1 MLIKIESIRCP
12 YVTGL
17 MSGCLRN
24 CRPDTPEYASGIE
37 YIVKKGKRKEM
48 QEKNSVN
55 CLRNKWGGS
64 GYFFLFSCIV

>member
-24 CRPDTPEYASGIE
+24 CRPDTPEYA
-37 YIVKKGKRKEM
+37 IVAKIKTTNLKLI
-48 QEKNSVN
+48 NYY
-55 CLRNKWGGS
+55 NKFNF
-64 GYFFLFSCIV
+64 YDKYYMCKILEL

>member
-24 CRPDTPEYASGIE
+24 CRPDTPEYAQETDNAIR
-37 YIVKKGKRKEM
+37 KKESNNDLKILSINKRRDKTET
-48 QEKNSVN
+48 
-55 CLRNKWGGS
+55 
-64 GYFFLFSCIV
+64 